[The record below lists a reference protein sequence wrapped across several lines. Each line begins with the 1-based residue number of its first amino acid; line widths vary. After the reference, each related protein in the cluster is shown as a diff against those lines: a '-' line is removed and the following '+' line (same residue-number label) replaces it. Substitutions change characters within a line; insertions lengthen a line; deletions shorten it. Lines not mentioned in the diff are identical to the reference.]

1 MTATNDDAG
10 AERKEPDRALAVYLR
25 DHFAGSTAGLA
36 LARRCRREYGGT
48 ALGEVLASIEAEIDE
63 DRQALQATM
72 SLLGVTPSIF
82 KSALGAVAE
91 PVGRL
96 KSNGRI
102 FRRSPSTPVVELEAL
117 AAGILTKRNLWRSLR
132 AAASGLGAGV
142 LDVGELDRLID
153 RATSQLDRVLAAHEQ
168 AARDAFGSSQRP
180 PLASK
185 PAESAKA
192 RLGSPTP
199 ASRPGGRS

>member
-1 MTATNDDAG
+1 MTTTNDDAG

-48 ALGEVLASIEAEIDE
+48 ALGEVLAPIEAEIEE
-63 DRQALQATM
+63 DRRALQAIM
-72 SLLGVTPSIF
+72 SRLGVTPSSF

-91 PVGRL
+91 AVGRL

-102 FRRSPSTPVVELEAL
+102 FRRSPSTPLVELEGL
-117 AAGILTKRNLWRSLR
+117 AAGIVTKRNLWRSLR
-132 AAASGLGAGV
+132 AVASGWVPV
-142 LDVGELDRLID
+142 LDVGELDRLIE

-168 AARDAFGSSQRP
+168 RARDAFGSSQRP

-185 PAESAKA
+185 PAV
-192 RLGSPTP
+192 
-199 ASRPGGRS
+199 